1 MCSMASTK
9 AVAAAAVAAVAVGQD
24 SQDLAALEEA
34 GQAVEEAVV
43 STVAAGVA
51 AAAAAAAA
59 VLPTEGAEVVV
70 DLQPI
75 KAEAAVAFAVVVVV
89 VVAVAGSTKAGAKEV
104 VGSPASVAEEEAEG
118 LPSSRAAVGTDSHAS
133 RLRVATRDSHQR
145 GRATVVAAAGEGSIK
160 AKASKAPK
168 ASPNKV
174 AGATAL
180 GGLRTASVETGGL
193 PPRLARIGFS
203 STSRTSN

>member
-1 MCSMASTK
+1 MASTK

-24 SQDLAALEEA
+24 SQDLAALGEA
-34 GQAVEEAVV
+34 GQAVEEVVV

-51 AAAAAAAA
+51 AAAAAAL
-59 VLPTEGAEVVV
+59 LPTEGAQEVV

-89 VVAVAGSTKAGAKEV
+89 VVAAAGSTKAGAKEV
-104 VGSPASVAEEEAEG
+104 VGSPANVAEEEAEG
-118 LPSSRAAVGTDSHAS
+118 LPNSRAAVGTDSHAS

-180 GGLRTASVETGGL
+180 GGLRKASVETGGL